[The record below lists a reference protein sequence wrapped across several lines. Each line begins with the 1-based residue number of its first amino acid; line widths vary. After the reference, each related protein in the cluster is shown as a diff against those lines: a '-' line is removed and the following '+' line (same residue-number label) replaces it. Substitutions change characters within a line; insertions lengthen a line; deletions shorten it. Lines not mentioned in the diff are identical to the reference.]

1 MYYKN
6 ENYSDDTLPRVNR
19 VKDNFLIE
27 ENTSFR
33 YLDLTSGVWNRVLGN
48 TLLNEEFLSRLHQL
62 LNSGTTFIDI
72 RNFEHPLLDSYS
84 KRILNFVSSSNF
96 TATNL
101 FYSISGSE
109 AVEIAIKL
117 IKKVKGRNK
126 KILSFNKGFHGT
138 TFGAMSISG
147 IDKGLAEFY
156 NCSNRTDVIIYNK
169 PNNAMEVERVIKYLY
184 KHSEDIGGVVIDP
197 VNNSS
202 GTYYW
207 KSDELNPILKICK
220 KLDIVIIFD
229 EISSGFYKT
238 GKRFAYLNFDQTPEI
253 LLLSKGLNNG
263 ILPLAL
269 CIVSQELE
277 GKLRGEFI
285 DHFSTQDGNLASVLS
300 ADVVLDFFKE
310 SERIIE
316 LQVKQIEDCFQKF
329 FSQYENYSGMGIMHS
344 IHLNDKFKLN
354 LISQRLKQLGIQVSS
369 FSYDENGEEFCG
381 FSLICPLTIKIEQL
395 EKALS
400 IITYLLSIY

>member
-6 ENYSDDTLPRVNR
+6 ENYSDDRLPRVKR
-19 VKDNFLIE
+19 VRDNFLIE

-33 YLDLTSGVWNRVLGN
+33 YLDLTSGVWNRILGN
-48 TLLNEEFLSRLHQL
+48 TLLNEEFLSRLQRL
-62 LNSGTTFIDI
+62 LKSGTTFIDI

-84 KRILNFVSSSNF
+84 KKILDFVSTPNYQ
-96 TATNL
+96 ATNL
-101 FYSISGSE
+101 FYNISGSE
-109 AVEIAIKL
+109 AVELAIKL

-147 IDKGLAEFY
+147 IDEGLAEFY
-156 NCSNRTDVIIYNK
+156 NFSNK
-169 PNNAMEVERVIKYLY
+169 PDIVICKKPNDDIEVQEFIMYLTS
-184 KHSEDIGGVVIDP
+184 HSEEIGAIIIDP

-207 KSDELNPILKICK
+207 KQDELNSILKICK
-220 KLDIVIIFD
+220 KLGIIIVFD

-238 GKRFAYLNFDQTPEI
+238 GKRFAYLNFSYTPEI

-269 CIVSQELE
+269 CIVSEELE
-277 GKLRGEFI
+277 NKLRGEFI

-300 ADVVLDFFKE
+300 ADVALDFFKQNE
-310 SERIIE
+310 KSIDF
-316 LQVKQIEDCFQKF
+316 QVKRIEECFQKYF
-329 FSQYENYSGMGIMHS
+329 RQYKNYSGIGVMHS
-344 IHLNDKFKLN
+344 VHLNDKFRLN
-354 LISQRLKQLGIQVSS
+354 LIFQKLKNLGIQVST
-369 FSYDENGEEFCG
+369 FSYNEEGKEFCG
-381 FSLICPLTIKIEQL
+381 FSLICPLTIEIAQL
-395 EKALS
+395 EKALT
-400 IITYLLSIY
+400 IVTYLLNIY